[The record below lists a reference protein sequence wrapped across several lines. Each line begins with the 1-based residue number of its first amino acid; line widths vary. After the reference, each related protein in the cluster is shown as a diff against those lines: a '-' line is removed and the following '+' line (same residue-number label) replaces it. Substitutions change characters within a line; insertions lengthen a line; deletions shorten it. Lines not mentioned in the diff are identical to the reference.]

1 LFECFYLSSFS
12 PTEGGMELYCK
23 AGPDGTS
30 VGDCP
35 FAHYVRLVLEEKGL
49 DYKLIPTVPE
59 TKPVWLIE
67 HYQGKMPALR
77 HRKEC
82 YVDSD
87 VICEYLDY
95 FFPATPLQ
103 GTKQATDLA
112 QDAVTGLFP
121 AIAKYLKHTPDGDA
135 EDVELLSKLVEKL
148 THLDTFLVNKKNQQ
162 KDGSSSSLFMVG
174 DQVTLQDC
182 SLAPKLYHL
191 QSGVEAFKG
200 QAINLP
206 VQYPAVQ
213 VYMDG
218 FFARDSFKNTAY
230 PKETVAWGWGNAR
243 K

>member
-1 LFECFYLSSFS
+1 
-12 PTEGGMELYCK
+12 MELYCK
-23 AGPDGTS
+23 AGPDGTA

-49 DYKLIPTVPE
+49 DYELKPVVPE
-59 TKPVWLIE
+59 TKPVWLME
-67 HYQGKMPALR
+67 YYQGKMPALR

-87 VICEYLDY
+87 VICEYLDF
-95 FFPATPLQ
+95 FFPGVPLNA
-103 GTKQATDLA
+103 GSKQATELA
-112 QDAVTGLFP
+112 VDATAGLFP

-135 EDVELLSKLVEKL
+135 EDTELLSELVEKL
-148 THLDTFLVNKKNQQ
+148 THLETFLTNKKNQL
-162 KDGSSSSLFMVG
+162 DADAALFIVG

-200 QAINLP
+200 QAINIP

-213 VYMDG
+213 CYMDG
-218 FFARDSFKNTAY
+218 FFARDSFQNTSY
-230 PKETVAWGWGNAR
+230 PKEMVAWGWGNAR